1 MNIVGRKEHVD
12 AKARPIRTT
21 KKRAK
26 CIRHTL
32 PYKYYTNWITEEM
45 ILDTTKMLNVFPNK
59 EDIDKDLS
67 TDVITLGI
75 LRID

>member
-1 MNIVGRKEHVD
+1 
-12 AKARPIRTT
+12 
-21 KKRAK
+21 
-26 CIRHTL
+26 
-32 PYKYYTNWITEEM
+32 M